1 MNNLSK
7 LTPAQREQMKT
18 LFQENNLGKDDV
30 FTHKHFAI
38 ITRSGIEKLQYNNK
52 IKVEFE
58 PVQVTPDFACI
69 KAIGKKGTQTIQ
81 TFGSAVKQNCQ
92 SYYYAEMA
100 EKRALSRV
108 VLKLLNL
115 YEVGVFG
122 EDENVEKNEVS
133 H

>member
-7 LTPAQREQMKT
+7 LTPEQRQSMKALFEQ
-18 LFQENNLGKDDV
+18 NNLGPEDV
-30 FTHKHFAI
+30 FKHHHFTI
-38 ITRSGIEKLQYNNK
+38 IKRSGIEKLQYNQK
-52 IKVEFE
+52 IKVEFV

-69 KAIGKKGTQTIQ
+69 KAIGKKGTQTIE

-122 EDENVEKNEVS
+122 EDEKLVEPSKDY
-133 H
+133 